1 MKYFVSVIIPNYNG
15 GLTISSCLEA
25 ACTYSNGNSE
35 VIVVDDCS
43 TDNSREIIE
52 RFPCRLITL
61 NKHSGAAR
69 ARNVGAFNSNGDI
82 LFFIDADCVM
92 QPDTIAAVRRASSQN
107 SNVLTGGSYTM
118 IPFDDTFFSAF
129 QSVFVNYSETKN
141 KVPDYIATHALVI
154 HSALFKTSGGFSE
167 AFLPI
172 LEDVEFSHRLRRG
185 GCKLVMDPDIRVRH
199 IFNFSLFSSLGN
211 AFRKS
216 LYWTLYSLHNKDLL
230 KDSGTASIEL
240 KINVL
245 SFFVGTLMFA
255 LFFYFK
261 KIWFLWPVSFLLL
274 VNLFINRK
282 LLISFGKVKNIWF
295 GLLATGYYIFVYPLA
310 VGTGAF
316 AGLLKYLVARKPKG
330 NVS

>member
-1 MKYFVSVIIPNYNG
+1 MNNFVSVIIPNHNG
-15 GLTISSCLEA
+15 SLTISRCLEA
-25 ACTYSNGNSE
+25 ACTFSNGNSE
-35 VIVVDDCS
+35 VIVIDDCS

-61 NKHSGAAR
+61 SKHSGAAR
-69 ARNVGAFNSNGDI
+69 ARNVGALNSNGDI
-82 LFFIDADCVM
+82 LFFIDADCVV

-118 IPFDDTFFSAF
+118 IPFDDTFFSTF

-141 KVPDYIATHALVI
+141 EVPDYIATHAMAI
-154 HSALFKTSGGFSE
+154 NSSLFKTSGGFSE

-172 LEDVEFSHRLRRG
+172 LEDVEFSHRLRRA
-185 GCKLVMDPDIRVRH
+185 GCKLIMDPNILVRH

-216 LYWTLYSLHNKDLL
+216 FYWSLYSLHNKDLL

-245 SFFVGTLMFA
+245 SFFLGTMMFV

-261 KIWFLWPVSFLLL
+261 KIWFLLPASLMFL
-274 VNLFINRK
+274 VNLFINRR
-282 LLISFGKVKNIWF
+282 LLVSFGKAKNIWF

-310 VGTGAF
+310 VGVGAF
-316 AGLLKYLVARKPKG
+316 AGLSKYLVARKPKG
-330 NVS
+330 DLS